1 MKNILV
7 TVLISTWLSVANG
20 TNITIHQNKVQ
31 ENSRKI
37 LSTPS
42 EKDNRNNLA
51 QGIPEAAKKFGITD
65 EMVQLLGKYS
75 LVALFTPAWKNK
87 YGSTKDRITIIDI
100 RWDYISFETDT
111 GEFKKTSSIDLSSDK
126 NGNPIDSNIEIG
138 ESRKNGDMFLYV
150 ERGDFKQ
157 WIPQKK

>member
-1 MKNILV
+1 MKNILAAAI
-7 TVLISTWLSVANG
+7 ISTWLSVANG
-20 TNITIHQNKVQ
+20 TNITTHQNNVQ
-31 ENSRKI
+31 NASGKI
-37 LSTPS
+37 LSAPS

-51 QGIPEAAKKFGITD
+51 QGIPEAAKKFGITE

-75 LVALFTPAWKNK
+75 LVALFTPVWKNK

-111 GEFKKTSSIDLSSDK
+111 GEIKKTSSIDISSDI
-126 NGNPIDSNIEIG
+126 NGNPTDSNIEIG
-138 ESRKNGDMFLYV
+138 ETRKNWNTFLYV